1 MRDTDDHHWLKQG
14 STSSAEVKKTY
25 DDWAAGYGDSMAD
38 WDYRAPTQAAAY
50 LRAEMPPA
58 SRILDAGC
66 GTGLTGAALR
76 AAGFTGAIDGIDL
89 SPSSL
94 KVAEKRSVYRA
105 LDVANLQAL
114 PLPIADD
121 SYDALI
127 CIGVMTY
134 VSDTEGVLREFARV
148 TRSGGRVLVTQRDD
162 LFHSRAYGQTFK
174 ALAEIFSEI
183 TITDPQPYLP
193 DNPDFGV
200 AIKVIYAMMT
210 VA

>member
-25 DDWAAGYGDSMAD
+25 DDWAAGYDDSMAG
-38 WDYRAPTQAAAY
+38 WDYRAPNQAAAY

-58 SRILDAGC
+58 SLILDAGC

-76 AAGFTGAIDGIDL
+76 AAGFTGPIDGIDL
-89 SPSSL
+89 SSPSL
-94 KVAEKRSVYRA
+94 KLADKLSVYRA

-134 VSDTEGVLREFARV
+134 VSDTEGVLREFARII
-148 TRSGGRVLVTQRDD
+148 RSGGRVLVTQRDD

-174 ALAEIFSEI
+174 ALADVFSDI
-183 TITDPQPYLP
+183 TTTNPQPYLP
-193 DNPDFGV
+193 ENPDFGA
-200 AIKVIYAMMT
+200 AIKVIYAMLT